1 MGVDAPVSRLH
12 DQSLRHPTP
21 PHPAPPGGES
31 KDVSPLTEK
40 IAGEKNLQRQPDP
53 VNDGTNFAS
62 MYLLQESMVSHSQ
75 TAFRPWLGSLL
86 LITLLLVGGCGPSGS
101 GKDAPVAEQGVLEL
115 RSWDF
120 AQNGPVELAGEW
132 ALYWQRLLSSK
143 QLNQPQAPAQDGW
156 MKLPGVWSGVELQ
169 GLPVPGTGYAT
180 YRLVVWLPP
189 SLPRLAL
196 KLQDQSTAFEIEAN
210 GEVLGGNGRVGVSAD
225 AMLPE
230 FSPKVLSLGENSE
243 RLELVLRV
251 SNFMHRN
258 GGPWEGLQ
266 LGTEDQIHQLRDRN
280 LAFELFLAGSI
291 YIIALYHFGLFW
303 LRQEDHSTLYFGL
316 FCLLTATRG
325 LLTGER
331 YLMELLPLSF
341 EWLSKL
347 EYLTFYLAIPVGLTF
362 VASLFPERVPRWFL
376 RTIQGLGGLFST
388 VVLVTP
394 LEIYSHTVNAYQ
406 VIGAVAG
413 LYVLV
418 LLIQLSLFRRQEVAS
433 IFLLGFLILFGTFLN
448 DILNANR
455 VIQTG
460 NFQALGFLVFILSQ
474 AFLLSLRSARLYQ
487 TLQTLNR
494 SLERFIPYEFLS
506 ILDKASILD
515 VKLGDQVEREMSIL
529 FADIRSFTTLSEGMT
544 PEENFRFINSYLSQ
558 MGPLIRDHH
567 GFIDKYIGD
576 AIMALFQNPEDAV
589 QSGVVMLKKLEA
601 YNEGRKRA
609 GYTPIRIGVGVNTG
623 PVILGMLGEENRLD
637 GTVISDT
644 VNLASR
650 LEGLTKTYCTP
661 LLVSGFTV
669 NALEDASTFHTRH
682 VGQATVK
689 GKSRPVTVYEVLD
702 AEPDTVA
709 AKKMGTATRFE
720 EALLQYEKGRLQEA
734 LEGFQECVRE
744 VPEDETAKVY
754 AQRCTQRLSGEA
766 APPS

>member
-1 MGVDAPVSRLH
+1 M
-12 DQSLRHPTP
+12 
-21 PHPAPPGGES
+21 
-31 KDVSPLTEK
+31 
-40 IAGEKNLQRQPDP
+40 
-53 VNDGTNFAS
+53 NDGANFAS

>member
-1 MGVDAPVSRLH
+1 MMP
-12 DQSLRHPTP
+12 
-21 PHPAPPGGES
+21 
-31 KDVSPLTEK
+31 
-40 IAGEKNLQRQPDP
+40 
-53 VNDGTNFAS
+53 
-62 MYLLQESMVSHSQ
+62 HSQ

-86 LITLLLVGGCGPSGS
+86 LFTLLLVGGCGPSDS
-101 GKDAPVAEQGVLEL
+101 GKDAPVAEQGVLDL

-120 AQNGPVELAGEW
+120 AKDGSVGLAGEW
-132 ALYWQRLLSSK
+132 SFYWQRLLSSQ
-143 QLNQPQAPAQDGW
+143 QLGQPQAPAQDGW
-156 MKLPGVWSGVELQ
+156 MELPGVWNGIEVQGV
-169 GLPVPGTGYAT
+169 PAPGAGYAT
-180 YRLVVWLPP
+180 YRLEVRLPP

-210 GEVLGGNGRVGVSAD
+210 GEVLGGNGRVGPSAD

-230 FSPKVLSLGENSE
+230 FRPKVLGLGEHSG

-258 GGPWEGLQ
+258 GGPWEQLQ
-266 LGTEDQIHQLRDRN
+266 LGTEDQIHQQRDRS

-291 YIIALYHFGLFW
+291 YIIALYHFGLFL
-303 LRQEDHSTLYFGL
+303 LRREDHSTLYFGL
-316 FCLLTATRG
+316 FCLLTASRG

-376 RTIQGLGGLFST
+376 RTIQGLGGLFSA

-394 LEIYSHTVNAYQ
+394 LETYSHTVNAYQ

-418 LLIQLSLFRRQEVAS
+418 LLIRLSLFQRQEVAS

-487 TLQTLNR
+487 TLQTLNH

-506 ILDKASILD
+506 ILDKTSILD
-515 VKLGDQVEREMSIL
+515 VKLGDQVERQMSIL

-576 AIMALFQNPEDAV
+576 AIMALFPNPEDAV
-589 QSGVVMLKKLEA
+589 RSGVIMLKKLET

-623 PVILGMLGEENRLD
+623 PMILGMLGEENRLD

-650 LEGLTKTYCTP
+650 LEGLTKTYHTP
-661 LLVSGFTV
+661 LLVSEFTM
-669 NALEDASTFHTRH
+669 NALEDASDFRTRH
-682 VGQATVK
+682 VGRATIK
-689 GKSRPVTVYEVLD
+689 GKTRPVTIYEVLD
-702 AEPDTVA
+702 AEPDAVA
-709 AKKMGTATRFE
+709 AGKTGTAPRFE
-720 EALLQYEKGRLQEA
+720 NALEQYRQGQFREALKGFE
-734 LEGFQECVRE
+734 ECVRE
-744 VPEDETAKVY
+744 VPEDETAQAY
-754 AQRCTQRLSGEA
+754 AQRCAKRLSGEA
-766 APPS
+766 VPPEVPATDAGAQNLQ

>member
-1 MGVDAPVSRLH
+1 MN
-12 DQSLRHPTP
+12 
-21 PHPAPPGGES
+21 
-31 KDVSPLTEK
+31 VSPLTEK

-53 VNDGTNFAS
+53 VNDGANFAS

-347 EYLTFYLAIPVGLTF
+347 EYLTFYLVIPVGLTF

-650 LEGLTKTYCTP
+650 LEGLTKTYYTP

>member
-1 MGVDAPVSRLH
+1 MH
-12 DQSLRHPTP
+12 
-21 PHPAPPGGES
+21 
-31 KDVSPLTEK
+31 
-40 IAGEKNLQRQPDP
+40 
-53 VNDGTNFAS
+53 
-62 MYLLQESMVSHSQ
+62 LLQESMVPHSQ
-75 TAFRPWLGSLL
+75 IAFRPWLGSLL
-86 LITLLLVGGCGPSGS
+86 LIMSLLLGGCGPSGS
-101 GKDAPVAEQGVLEL
+101 GQDAPVAEQGVLDL

-120 AQNGPVELAGEW
+120 SQDGPVELAGEW
-132 ALYWQRLLSSK
+132 AFYWQRLLSSK
-143 QLNQPQAPAQDGW
+143 QFDQPQVPAQDGW
-156 MKLPGVWSGVELQ
+156 MELPGVWNGVEVQ

-180 YRLVVWLPP
+180 YRLEVRLPP

-225 AMLPE
+225 AMIPE
-230 FSPKVLSLGENSE
+230 FRPRVLSLGENSE

-258 GGPWEGLQ
+258 GGPWEEFQ

-291 YIIALYHFGLFW
+291 YIMALYHFGLFC
-303 LRQEDHSTLYFGL
+303 LRRENHSTLYFGL

-362 VASLFPERVPRWFL
+362 VASLFPERSPRWFL
-376 RTIQGLGGLFST
+376 RTIQGLGGVFSA

-448 DILNANR
+448 DILHANR

-494 SLERFIPYEFLS
+494 SLERFIPHEFLS
-506 ILDKASILD
+506 ILDKESILD

-576 AIMALFQNPEDAV
+576 AIMALFPNPEDAV
-589 QSGVVMLKKLEA
+589 QSGVIMLKKLET

-609 GYTPIRIGVGVNTG
+609 GYTPIHIGVGVNTG
-623 PVILGMLGEENRLD
+623 PMILGMLGEENRLD

-650 LEGLTKTYCTP
+650 LEGLTKTYRTP
-661 LLVSGFTV
+661 LLVSEFTV
-669 NALEDASTFHTRH
+669 NALEDASAFHTRH
-682 VGQATVK
+682 VGRATVK
-689 GKSRPVTVYEVLD
+689 GKSHPVTVYEVLD
-702 AEPDTVA
+702 AEPDAVA
-709 AKKMGTATRFE
+709 AEKMGTATRFE
-720 EALLQYEKGRLQEA
+720 EALFQYEQGRFQEA

-744 VPEDETAKVY
+744 VPDDETAQVY

-766 APPS
+766 ASPS